1 MSSQSVAKNQEK
13 RILLKHLNQRIKR
26 CKSCHLSETREY
38 SLVGEGDPDSRLMLI
53 ALSPGKE
60 ENNADR
66 MFVGPSGKVLEH
78 LFNAVAIDRQSVY
91 MTNLIKCMLPKN
103 RKPKMIEI
111 AACSQYLDEEIAIIH
126 PPILVP
132 LGYYAT
138 RYVLQKYHSEIPPS
152 RQAFRQ
158 IYGKLLYKNNQTIY
172 PLYHPASVI
181 YNPDYEPETIR
192 LYRKLRVFLTVCKW
206 YDLCPLHRFYEKG
219 MLERKW
225 IDLYCKGDWETC
237 ERYKMEEQGYPH
249 PDWML
254 PDGSLN
260 FDLKPDS

>member
-1 MSSQSVAKNQEK
+1 MSTLNAGKKGEK
-13 RILLKHLNQRIKR
+13 LILLKDLNRRIKG
-26 CKSCHLSETREY
+26 CKSCHLSETREHA
-38 SLVGEGDPDSRLMLI
+38 LVGEGDPDSRVMLI

-60 ENNADR
+60 EDMADR
-66 MFVGPSGKVLEH
+66 MFVGPSGKVLDR
-78 LFNAVAIDRQSVY
+78 LFKAAAIDRQSVY

-111 AACSQYLDEEIAIIH
+111 AACSKHLDEEIAIIH
-126 PPILVP
+126 PVILVP
-132 LGYYAT
+132 LGYYAS
-138 RYVLQKYHSEIPPS
+138 RYVLQKYHLEIPDS
-152 RQAFRQ
+152 HQAFRE

-181 YNPDYEPETIR
+181 YNPDYEPETTR
-192 LYRKLRVFLTVCKW
+192 LYRKLSVFLTVCKW
-206 YDLCPLHRFYEKG
+206 YSICPLHRFYERG
-219 MLERKW
+219 MLDRKW
-225 IDLYCKGDWETC
+225 IDVYCKGDWETC
-237 ERYKMEEQGYPH
+237 ERYKMEEQGSTH